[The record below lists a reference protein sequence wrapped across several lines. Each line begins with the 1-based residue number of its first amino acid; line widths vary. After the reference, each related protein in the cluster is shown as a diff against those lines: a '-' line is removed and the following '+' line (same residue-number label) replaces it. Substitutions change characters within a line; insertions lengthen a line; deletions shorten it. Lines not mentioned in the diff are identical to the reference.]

1 MVVEESEGST
11 WPMSRSVNRQSS
23 LIGVVLSVPVLLTG
37 LLLVGPSDPLSADVQ
52 ASAVENSSTQ
62 TFQEWQVLEVKTART
77 VSFQVWMTELAS
89 SDVIYLGEEHRNRSH
104 VEAALKILDAL
115 LARDRR
121 PVLAIEM
128 FGWDGQ
134 AGLDRYLSDQETT
147 RDRFLQESRWEQNW
161 GGAYDDYEPLI
172 NFARERHLSVLAL
185 NPPRSLVRRVATQGL
200 ARALADPDMNRW
212 GMRNELLFDEPT
224 YRDVI
229 LKQLRLCHTG
239 LSGEDYRRMYE
250 ASIFRD
256 EGMAKTISAHLGNA
270 RAGVG
275 PVVSYT
281 GSGHIQY
288 RLPVPNRV
296 QRRRTGVVKQTTVYL
311 TSVEPGRA
319 EEIRELLRDAVADYV
334 WLTPLSA
341 HGAPRQCR

>member
-1 MVVEESEGST
+1 
-11 WPMSRSVNRQSS
+11 MSRAINRKTS
-23 LIGVVLSVPVLLTG
+23 LINIVLGVAVLLTAP
-37 LLLVGPSDPLSADVQ
+37 LLVGPSDPLPSGVQVSAGEDSSIQ
-52 ASAVENSSTQ
+52 A
-62 TFQEWQVLEVKTART
+62 FQEWQVLEVKTARA
-77 VSFQVWMTELAS
+77 VSFQDWMTELVS
-89 SDVIYLGEEHRNRSH
+89 SDVIYLGEEHRNRFH

-115 LARDRR
+115 LARDRQ
-121 PVLAIEM
+121 PILAIEM

-134 AGLDRYLSDQETT
+134 AGLDYYLSDQQAT

-212 GMRNELLFDEPT
+212 GMRNELLFDEPA

-229 LKQLRLCHTG
+229 LKQLHLCHAG
-239 LSGEDYRRMYE
+239 LSENDYRRMYE

-270 RAGVG
+270 QAGVG
-275 PVVSYT
+275 PIVSYT

-296 QRRRTGVVKQTTVYL
+296 QRRRTGSVKQTTVYL
-311 TSVEPGRA
+311 ASFESSRV
-319 EEIRELLRDAVADYV
+319 EEIRELLRDAIADYV
-334 WLTPLSA
+334 WLTPLSG
-341 HGAPRQCR
+341 HGAPRRCR

>member
-1 MVVEESEGST
+1 
-11 WPMSRSVNRQSS
+11 MSRAVNRQTS
-23 LIGVVLSVPVLLTG
+23 LISVVLGMSVLLTG
-37 LLLVGPSDPLSADVQ
+37 LVLVGLSDPFSADVQ
-52 ASAVENSSTQ
+52 ASAVEDSITEA
-62 TFQEWQVLEVKTART
+62 FQEWQVLEVKTART
-77 VSFQVWMTELAS
+77 VSFQDWMTELAS

-104 VEAALKILDAL
+104 VEAAVKILDAL
-115 LARDRR
+115 LTRDRR

-134 AGLDRYLSDQETT
+134 AGLDRYLSDRETT

-161 GGAYDDYEPLI
+161 GGAYDNYEPLI

-212 GMRNELLFDEPT
+212 GMRNELLFDEPA

-239 LSGEDYRRMYE
+239 LSDDDYRRMYE

-311 TSVEPGRA
+311 TSFEPGRA
-319 EEIRELLRDAVADYV
+319 EEIREVLRDAIADYV
-334 WLTPLSA
+334 WLTPRSA
-341 HGAPRQCR
+341 HGAPRRCR

>member
-1 MVVEESEGST
+1 
-11 WPMSRSVNRQSS
+11 MSRAIHHQIWPSSFVVKASV
-23 LIGVVLSVPVLLTG
+23 VLTG
-37 LLLVGPSDPLSADVQ
+37 LLLVGPADPLPASVQ
-52 ASAVENSSTQ
+52 ASVVEDLSTQ
-62 TFQEWQVLEVKTART
+62 AFQEWQVLEVNTART
-77 VSFQVWMTELAS
+77 VTFQDWMTELAS
-89 SDVIYLGEEHRNRSH
+89 SDVIYLGEEHRNRFH

-115 LARDRR
+115 LARDRQ

-134 AGLDRYLSDQETT
+134 AGLDRYLSDREAT
-147 RDRFLQESRWEQNW
+147 RDRFLEESRWEQNW
-161 GGAYDDYEPLI
+161 GGAYEDYEPLI
-172 NFARERHLSVLAL
+172 NLARERHLPVLAL

-212 GMRNELLFDEPT
+212 GMRNELLFDEPA

-229 LKQLRLCHTG
+229 LKQLHLCHAG
-239 LSGEDYRRMYE
+239 LSENDYRRMYE

-256 EGMAKTISAHLGNA
+256 EGMAKTISSNLRNA
-270 RAGVG
+270 RAGMG

-296 QRRRTGVVKQTTVYL
+296 QRRWTGSVKQTTVYL
-311 TSVEPGRA
+311 TSFEPGRT

-341 HGAPRQCR
+341 HGAPRRCR

>member
-1 MVVEESEGST
+1 
-11 WPMSRSVNRQSS
+11 MSRTRGQQTSRISV
-23 LIGVVLSVPVLLTG
+23 ILSGSVLLIG
-37 LLLVGPSDPLSADVQ
+37 LLLVEPSGPLPPGVQ
-52 ASAVENSSTQ
+52 ASAVEDSSTQ
-62 TFQEWQVLEVKTART
+62 AFQEWQVLEVKTART
-77 VSFQVWMTELAS
+77 VSFQDWMTELVS
-89 SDVIYLGEEHRNRSH
+89 SDVIYLGEEHRNRFH
-104 VEAALKILDAL
+104 VEAALKILDAF

-134 AGLDRYLSDQETT
+134 AGLDRYLSDREAT

-161 GGAYDDYEPLI
+161 GGAYNDYEPLI

-212 GMRNELLFDEPT
+212 GMRNELLFDEPA

-229 LKQLRLCHTG
+229 LNQLRLCHAG
-239 LSGEDYRRMYE
+239 LSDDDYRRMYE

-256 EGMAKTISAHLGNA
+256 EGMAKTISAHLRSA
-270 RAGVG
+270 QAGVG

-296 QRRRTGVVKQTTVYL
+296 QRRLTGAVKQTTVYL
-311 TSVEPGRA
+311 TSFEPGRA
-319 EEIRELLRDAVADYV
+319 EEIRELLRDGIADYV
-334 WLTPLSA
+334 WLTSLSA
-341 HGAPRQCR
+341 HGAPRRCR